1 MEKTLMMTAQA
12 EGHRGKGG
20 WLIALGAVATL
31 LGLIGFLMAP
41 ALTLAGVIWYGALLA
56 VLGAFMIARGLAGGH
71 LEPRWVAVLLGL
83 VYLAAGVIVLF
94 RPVGAALALTL
105 VIGLSLV
112 AVGLM
117 RLFWA
122 GAMPGKGKGWNIA
135 SGLVAILLGI
145 LIVTGWPSSSLWVI
159 GTFIA
164 IDLVV
169 YGSVAIAVGWALR
182 RAA

>member
-1 MEKTLMMTAQA
+1 MMTAQLD
-12 EGHRGKGG
+12 GHRKKGG
-20 WLIALGAVATL
+20 WLIALGALATV

-56 VLGAFMIARGLAGGH
+56 VLGVFMMARGFVGGH
-71 LEPRWVAVLLGL
+71 VEPRWVAVLLGL
-83 VYLAAGVIVLF
+83 VYLAVGVLVLF
-94 RPVGAALALTL
+94 QPVGAALALTL
-105 VIGLSLV
+105 VIGLSLI

-135 SGLVAILLGI
+135 SGLIAILLGV

-164 IDLVV
+164 IDLVI
-169 YGSVAIAVGWALR
+169 YGSVSIAVGAALR